1 MIDFSDIFIQSLQ
14 IILMLDMKYLE
25 IIYASLNVSLIAVFI
40 ASTFSIVISAII
52 SLSDFKFKTSLM
64 IVINSLLA
72 LPPVVIG
79 LVLYILFSTKGYFG
93 AYNILYTINIMI
105 IAQII
110 LITPLM
116 ISLCKDSID
125 GVKVKLDEYLYIINC
140 PYQWKVLTLI
150 YECKS
155 RIILNIIIAL
165 GRALS
170 EVGAIIIVGG
180 NIAHLT
186 RTMTTGIVV
195 ETSKGD
201 LAMALSL
208 GLTLLFIS
216 LMINFILF
224 LLTSNL
230 KNG

>member
-1 MIDFSDIFIQSLQ
+1 MIDFSDIFAQSLK

-25 IIYASLNVSLIAVFI
+25 IIYASLNVSFVAVFI

-93 AYNILYTINIMI
+93 AFNILYTINIMI

-110 LITPLM
+110 LVTPLM

-216 LMINFILF
+216 LIINFIIF

>member
-216 LMINFILF
+216 LMINFIIF